1 MISFNS
7 YFSMND
13 NPSSNEY
20 CGSLFSLDYEKDSI
34 SNSPIIE
41 EFNFPEH
48 HPNLTRSGGE
58 LCELFEKENEL
69 EYQPASDKMSIN
81 IFEDKNETII
91 EKKGSND
98 ISSDTLDNNNINN
111 TLCTKTKNNKQ
122 IFRGRKRKEDT
133 RERVHSKYTKD
144 NQMRRIKTY
153 FIRFIYKRVN
163 SSLSHGHKKFRKISP
178 KVNENLKADY
188 NIELMKKRL
197 KTIFEENPINGR
209 YSKSEIG
216 KDYNAKLI
224 KEIYKKNEEIETI
237 KILNASYIEYLNFM
251 KTHHL
256 QEFKDEIFE
265 KEVKCGESKES
276 SKKYVDKLVK
286 LLFNYEGWFSGKT
299 PRSPK
304 KIST

>member
-7 YFSMND
+7 NFSMND

-48 HPNLTRSGGE
+48 HPNLTQSISE
-58 LCELFEKENEL
+58 LCKLFEL

-81 IFEDKNETII
+81 IFEDKNETSI

-111 TLCTKTKNNKQ
+111 TLCTKTKKNKQ
-122 IFRGRKRKEDT
+122 NFRGRKRKEDT

-178 KVNENLKADY
+178 KVNENLKTDY

-197 KTIFEENPINGR
+197 KTIFEENPISGR

-237 KILNASYIEYLNFM
+237 KILNTSYIEYLNFM

-304 KIST
+304 

>member
-7 YFSMND
+7 NFSMND

-34 SNSPIIE
+34 SNSPING
-41 EFNFPEH
+41 EFNYQEDIQ
-48 HPNLTRSGGE
+48 NLTQSSCE
-58 LCELFEKENEL
+58 LCKLFEKEDEL

-81 IFEDKNETII
+81 IFEDKNETSI

-111 TLCTKTKNNKQ
+111 TLCTKTKKNKQ

-153 FIRFIYKRVN
+153 FFRFIYKRVN

-237 KILNASYIEYLNFM
+237 KILNTSYIEYLNFM

-286 LLFNYEGWFSGKT
+286 LLFNYEGWFSEKT
-299 PRSPK
+299 PRDPK
-304 KIST
+304 KN

>member
-7 YFSMND
+7 NFSMND

-197 KTIFEENPINGR
+197 KTIFEENPISGR

-237 KILNASYIEYLNFM
+237 KILNTSYIEYLNFM

>member
-7 YFSMND
+7 NFSMND

-81 IFEDKNETII
+81 IFEDKNETSI

-188 NIELMKKRL
+188 NIDLMKKRL

-237 KILNASYIEYLNFM
+237 KILNTSYIEYLNFM

-286 LLFNYEGWFSGKT
+286 LLFNYENWFSEKT
-299 PRSPK
+299 PRYPK
-304 KIST
+304 

>member
-48 HPNLTRSGGE
+48 HPNLTQSSCE
-58 LCELFEKENEL
+58 LCKLFEKEDEL

-81 IFEDKNETII
+81 IFEDKNETSI

-237 KILNASYIEYLNFM
+237 KILNTSYIEYLNFM

-286 LLFNYEGWFSGKT
+286 LLFNYEGWFSEKT
-299 PRSPK
+299 PRDPK
-304 KIST
+304 KN